1 MKVDRGVH
9 EKFMRIALDQ
19 AEAALDNGEFPVGC
33 VIVCDGEVVATGARI
48 NSGVDLC
55 ELDHAEIVA
64 LRNLQRTRP
73 DIDLSSVTVYST
85 MEPCLMCYAT
95 LIVNSVHRVVYGYED
110 VMGGG
115 TNLPLPLLSPL
126 YSSLKMEI
134 TRDILR
140 QDSLSL
146 FQEFFTSGKNDY
158 LKDSLLAQYT
168 LQQK

>member
-1 MKVDRGVH
+1 MKMPTEMH
-9 EKFMRIALDQ
+9 EKFMRLALEQ
-19 AEAALDNGEFPVGC
+19 AETALRNGEFPVGC
-33 VIVCDGEVVATGARI
+33 VIISGGEVVATGGRM

-73 DIDLSSVTVYST
+73 EIDLSSVTVYST

-95 LIVNSVHRVVYGYED
+95 LIVNNVHRLVYGYED

-115 TNLPLPLLSPL
+115 TNLPLAQLSPL
-126 YSSLKMEI
+126 YASFAMEI
-134 TRDILR
+134 TKDILR
-140 QDSLSL
+140 RESLSL
-146 FQEFFTSGKNDY
+146 FRQFFTSGENDY

>member
-1 MKVDRGVH
+1 MNKGIH
-9 EKFMRIALDQ
+9 EKFMRLALDQ
-19 AEAALDNGEFPVGC
+19 AESALINGEFPVGC
-33 VIVCDGEVVATGARI
+33 VIVRDGEVVATGARM
-48 NSGVDLC
+48 NSGVELC

-64 LRNLQRTRP
+64 LRSLQRTRP
-73 DIDLSSVTVYST
+73 DIDFSSVTVYST
-85 MEPCLMCYAT
+85 MEPCLMCFAT
-95 LIVNSVHRVVYGYED
+95 LIVNNVHRLVYGYED

-126 YSSLKMEI
+126 YSSMKMEI

-140 QDSLSL
+140 RESLSL
-146 FQEFFTSGKNDY
+146 FREFFTSGKNDY